1 MTVADLAKRVTHKR
15 ELNILVYDIERMKG
29 QALVEF
35 ALSITVFLMLL
46 MAVFDFGRAIYMNNG
61 LSQAAREVARTA
73 SVHQGISDW
82 SDESK
87 ATIATQKAL
96 VPGLTVALWK
106 CVAGGSTNDS
116 SGTNALCD
124 ENQYLVVTARASYT
138 PISLLG
144 FLGTINLEAKSRIQ
158 VPRSQAQ

>member
-1 MTVADLAKRVTHKR
+1 MRVR
-15 ELNILVYDIERMKG
+15 VRAESERG

-35 ALSITVFLMLL
+35 ALSVTVFLMLL

-82 SDESK
+82 SDEAK
-87 ATIATQKAL
+87 ATIATQEAL
-96 VPGLTVALWK
+96 VPGLTVPLWK
-106 CVAGGSTNDS
+106 CVPSGSTDDS
-116 SGTNALCD
+116 AGSTELCD
-124 ENQYLVVTARASYT
+124 EHEYVVVTAQASYT

-158 VPRSQAQ
+158 VPLSQAQ

>member
-1 MTVADLAKRVTHKR
+1 MRRTRRPDRTG
-15 ELNILVYDIERMKG
+15 G

-35 ALSITVFLMLL
+35 AISITVFLMLL
-46 MAVFDFGRAIYMNNG
+46 MAIFDFGRAIYTHNG

-73 SVHQGISDW
+73 SVHQGSSDW
-82 SDESK
+82 SEAAK

-96 VPGLTVALWK
+96 VPGLSFPLWK
-106 CVAGGSTNDS
+106 CVPSGATDDG
-116 SGTNALCD
+116 SGTTEKCG
-124 ENQYLVVTARASYT
+124 ENSYVVVTAQASYT

-158 VPRSQAQ
+158 VPLSQAR